1 MRYDFSAGKAA
12 ALLEVANM
20 VGDIVNV
27 VNFEVKK
34 SELKEA
40 EVREVGEKFEDMRRK
55 CVEMEGEME
64 ERRRNEMRE
73 I

>member
-1 MRYDFSAGKAA
+1 M
-12 ALLEVANM
+12 
-20 VGDIVNV
+20 
-27 VNFEVKK
+27 
-34 SELKEA
+34 
-40 EVREVGEKFEDMRRK
+40 REVGEKFEDMRRK